1 MAHLVGQLRHRAFQM
16 VVKQDLG
23 SDHRVELVLEALVIV
38 QRRLAVRLQKGRL
51 VVVKQE
57 ENVFALFLVRVH
69 FAIQLN

>member
-1 MAHLVGQLRHRAFQM
+1 M